1 MTNARHHVGD
11 STGRMRP
18 SPNTMRLQTLALL
31 LSFALLP
38 LQGQEQPSESP
49 PLSGALRKS
58 GLPDDR
64 EGVTIPLKPTFSG
77 FTVEVEIDGK
87 PVQLVLDT
95 GASTTVL
102 TQEAAKRLGLKE
114 KEYGRIEIRDI
125 TGTKLE
131 IHHALTKRISLG
143 KAWTEN
149 EPVMITKM
157 PKGFFDGLLGIGT
170 LADWDVRINPAEKTL
185 TLLPGGKAKPLDGE
199 TVIRLSCE
207 LVNPEASSSNPQ
219 GHRSLNLLVPVR
231 LGSHVIA
238 ATPDTGYGGAL
249 RVPSALMNKFAP
261 EVMKEALPAL
271 LQTVGIS
278 GGKAS
283 RAAKL
288 PEFTLGTDTLRELPV
303 EVSDAAPG
311 SSAEREGIVGLNLL
325 RHYVMTFRFSAGE
338 LRLKPLGT
346 VQEITRAS
354 TAGMNLG
361 IGDGGR
367 IVVLSA
373 VPEGPGAKA
382 GIRAGDELLEIEGR
396 PLRTMKPTEFAAFKQ
411 LPPGASVKVRYR
423 RGENKPVEAKLV
435 LIKE

>member
-1 MTNARHHVGD
+1 
-11 STGRMRP
+11 
-18 SPNTMRLQTLALL
+18 
-31 LSFALLP
+31 
-38 LQGQEQPSESP
+38 
-49 PLSGALRKS
+49 
-58 GLPDDR
+58 
-64 EGVTIPLKPTFSG
+64 
-77 FTVEVEIDGK
+77 
-87 PVQLVLDT
+87 
-95 GASTTVL
+95 
-102 TQEAAKRLGLKE
+102 
-114 KEYGRIEIRDI
+114 
-125 TGTKLE
+125 
-131 IHHALTKRISLG
+131 
-143 KAWTEN
+143 
-149 EPVMITKM
+149 
-157 PKGFFDGLLGIGT
+157 
-170 LADWDVRINPAEKTL
+170 
-185 TLLPGGKAKPLDGE
+185 
-199 TVIRLSCE
+199 
-207 LVNPEASSSNPQ
+207 
-219 GHRSLNLLVPVR
+219 
-231 LGSHVIA
+231 
-238 ATPDTGYGGAL
+238 
-249 RVPSALMNKFAP
+249 
-261 EVMKEALPAL
+261 MKEALPAL

-354 TAGMNLG
+354 TAGINLG

-396 PLRTMKPTEFAAFKQ
+396 PLRTMKPSEFTAFKQ